1 LRGRAFGA
9 TLNGRVEAIMTAP
22 HPWTPSARIR
32 ALLLAAGLCAFAL
45 PALAAD
51 PSPALPPN
59 TVLPTPAPQGLGT
72 DSPPD
77 HPGPPTP
84 PPQRTEEKSF
94 SKPAYGN
101 DPKTE
106 ADCYYVFGE
115 LRCDRVP
122 RRDQGPTPK

>member
-1 LRGRAFGA
+1 
-9 TLNGRVEAIMTAP
+9 MTAP
-22 HPWTPSARIR
+22 HPRTLYARIK

-51 PSPALPPN
+51 PPVLPPN
-59 TVLPTPAPQGLGT
+59 TVLTTPEPRGLGT

-84 PPQRTEEKSF
+84 PLRRTEEKSF

-122 RRDQGPTPK
+122 KRDQGPTPK

>member
-1 LRGRAFGA
+1 
-9 TLNGRVEAIMTAP
+9 MTAP
-22 HPWTPSARIR
+22 HRRILPARIKG
-32 ALLLAAGLCAFAL
+32 LFLAVGLCAFAL
-45 PALAAD
+45 PAAAAD
-51 PSPALPPN
+51 PPPVLPPN
-59 TVLPTPAPQGLGT
+59 TVLTTPAPQGLGP

-122 RRDQGPTPK
+122 RREQAPTPK